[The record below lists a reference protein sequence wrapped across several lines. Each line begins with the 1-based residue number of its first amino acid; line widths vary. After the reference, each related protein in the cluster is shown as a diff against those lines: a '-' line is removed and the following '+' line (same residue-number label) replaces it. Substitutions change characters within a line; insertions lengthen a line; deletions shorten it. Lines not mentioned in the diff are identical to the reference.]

1 MLNRAMRAWPLLAV
15 LAGCP
20 GDDFAGNAPVLF
32 LAPDGSEIR
41 VKLVEEEP
49 IPF

>member
-1 MLNRAMRAWPLLAV
+1 MTRALPLLLL

-20 GDDFAGNAPVLF
+20 ADDSGNAPTLF

-41 VKLVEEEP
+41 VKLVETEP
-49 IPF
+49 PPF